1 MGREGEIDPI
11 DDSDFVLFVLC
22 VGANKVE
29 SFVVD
34 LLERHCGP
42 KAAQSANTRRHF
54 TDAILAGS
62 ATPDTVRSQIL
73 QLAQVPRYFIYI
85 FKKNIIDVYQL
96 YFYLYYYLLFII

>member
-1 MGREGEIDPI
+1 MFLILCCVV
-11 DDSDFVLFVLC
+11 VLW
-22 VGANKVE
+22 GNTNKVE

-73 QLAQVPRYFIYI
+73 QLAQVPHANNYL
-85 FKKNIIDVYQL
+85 N
-96 YFYLYYYLLFII
+96 FYLKKYY